1 MFDYVVRMLILLPL
15 VAGMAIGAL
24 WLWRKVG
31 PDLALTRR
39 ERHLTVI
46 DALPLG
52 TAGKLALVEF
62 GERRLLLA
70 VSRNRIELL
79 AETAKPGVFVLD
91 DVDAE

>member
-15 VAGMAIGAL
+15 VAGMAIGLL

-52 TAGKLALVEF
+52 TAGKLAVVDY
-62 GERRLLLA
+62 GDRRLLLS
-70 VSRNRIELL
+70 VSRGRIELL
-79 AETAKPGVFVLD
+79 ADSPRPAPFKLG
-91 DVDAE
+91 DAGER